1 MQNVSLCSC
10 IALATSFVTLSFL
23 TLWIYENYICE
34 LRSKERMWKK
44 IIAVIDATFAV
55 AKRKFQASFSQLQ
68 KLRL

>member
-44 IIAVIDATFAV
+44 IIAVIDATFAA